1 MRLTLSV
8 LALLLSGVLAS
19 QWWGWS
25 PGGGVPG
32 PPSDSTQP
40 AIAGDRAGS
49 ALPEVTLD
57 LPPREDYASVVERP
71 LFLPERRPPEEA
83 DEPEAPAPELTELDG
98 TDLTAVVITPAL
110 VSAWVRGPNDQEV
123 KRLRLGDDF
132 LGWTVKTIEPDQL
145 VLERQ
150 GETNRL
156 LLRDYENAPPPIP
169 PTRLPPR
176 RQARDA
182 DAPQSRRDIARR
194 GAGAQDADGKPVARS
209 PVERGSQDRGVVPV
223 PGRRAPTQP
232 TARPPQIPQPPRRPR
247 TAPQ

>member
-1 MRLTLSV
+1 MRVALSV
-8 LALLLSGVLAS
+8 LALLLAGVLAS

-32 PPSDSTQP
+32 PPAVSTQSS
-40 AIAGDRAGS
+40 AAEDRPGS
-49 ALPEVTLD
+49 TLPDVSLE
-57 LPPREDYASVVERP
+57 LPPQEDYASVVERP
-71 LFLPERRPPEEA
+71 LFLPERRPPAEE

-123 KRLRLGDDF
+123 QRLRLGDDF

-182 DAPQSRRDIARR
+182 DAPQARRGMVRR
-194 GAGAQDADGKPVARS
+194 GAGAQDADGEAVDRS
-209 PVERGSQDRGVVPV
+209 SLERGSRGRDVPRV
-223 PGRRAPTQP
+223 PGDRSPTQR
-232 TARPPQIPQPPRRPR
+232 TARTPQTPQPPRRPR